1 MEYATSHTPLGAYL
15 IAAQKLRFLR
25 VEAKN
30 PSTAFIVFADPD
42 GQGRKLDAAFRA
54 GEDAVSASAFFFQ
67 YKRLRTLIEN
77 TLKVARVGAQ

>member
-25 VEAKN
+25 VEAKD

-54 GEDAVSASAFFFQ
+54 GEDAVSASAFFQ